1 MPEQIRDRAEAGRLL
16 AERLASYAGRSDV
29 TVLALPRGGVPVA
42 FEIAKALRAPLD
54 IFMVRK
60 LGVPG
65 FEELALGSITING
78 IQMINPDV
86 VEEFGL
92 TDAQVS
98 KIVAVEKIELE
109 RRDRLYR
116 GAHRSLDVKGRTVIL
131 VDDGVATGATV
142 RAAIRALRQMG
153 CARIAVAVGVAPLRT
168 GLFLGSEADEV
179 VCLKMPTEFHAVGQF
194 YEQFPQ
200 LTDEDVLAFLKMNGE
215 PNARSA
221 A

>member
-16 AERLASYAGRSDV
+16 AERLASYAGCSDV

-54 IFMVRK
+54 IFLVRK

-78 IQMINPDV
+78 TQMINPDV

-98 KIVAVEKIELE
+98 RVVAVEKNELE
-109 RRDRLYR
+109 RRDNLYR
-116 GAHRSLDVKGRTVIL
+116 GSKRPLDVKGRTVIV

-153 CARIAVAVGVAPLRT
+153 CARIVAAVGVAPLRT

-194 YEQFPQ
+194 YEKFPQ
-200 LTDEDVLAFLKMNGE
+200 LTDEDVLGFLDTNGG
-215 PNARSA
+215 PSAQSA